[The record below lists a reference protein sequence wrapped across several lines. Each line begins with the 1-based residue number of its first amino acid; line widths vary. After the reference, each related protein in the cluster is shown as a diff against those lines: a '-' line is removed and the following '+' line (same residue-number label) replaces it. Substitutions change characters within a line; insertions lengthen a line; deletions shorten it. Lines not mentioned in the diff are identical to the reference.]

1 MTFTTVS
8 AGGPRKYGHAPRG
21 GPRLGRTDAAAYA
34 GGSPMTAAAEN
45 RRPSPLLNREL
56 SWLAFNSR
64 VLAEAQDPEVPLLE
78 RLKFLAILS
87 SNLDEFFMIRV
98 AGLLR
103 AAVAGDTAPSP
114 DGRTPQAQRE
124 EISAEVHRITAV
136 AEEVFHSE
144 IRPALAKAGI
154 RVLETAEL
162 SEEQLRGV
170 HEIFHRDVYPVL
182 TPLAVDPGHPFPHL
196 FNKTINLAILLV
208 REDGTEH
215 FGIVQVPRTLDRLVR
230 LPAAEGEHH
239 FLLLGA
245 IIRLHLGDLFPGY
258 VVRSAHAF
266 RVTRDSDL
274 AIEEEDDPLLYAVE
288 RQLRQREWGIAVRLE
303 VEDGMPDAVEKA
315 VRTAVGVDPLDVYR
329 TRGPLQMSDLM
340 AVAALQ
346 HRPELRDPPFTPSV
360 RPPLRDED
368 DLFAAVA
375 RADVLLHHPY
385 ESFDTVVRFLRAAAE
400 DPGVLAIKQ
409 TLYRTS
415 GDSPVADAL
424 VRAAESGKQVTALIE
439 LRARFDEGSNI
450 AWARAL
456 ERAGAHVIYGLVG
469 LKTHCK
475 QTLVVRRESGGLRRY
490 AHLSTGNYNPVT
502 ARLYTD
508 VAMLTADPDITA
520 DVSDLFNL
528 LTGYARPPAWRSIVV
543 APQGM
548 KDRVLEWIDGERKEA
563 EAGRPTLILAKMN
576 SLVDR
581 EVVKALYRAS
591 QAGVPIDLVVRG
603 ICCLRPG
610 VPGLSENIRVRS
622 VVDRFLEHERV
633 FVFGIGARSRMFFSS
648 ADWMPRNFLRRVEL
662 CWPVKD
668 AAIRRR
674 VFDEILYATLADNRK
689 AWALGPD
696 GSYERVAP
704 GPGDPVLRSQ
714 EWLLEEERRLA
725 TTGKAGRRPVRSLL
739 RGSVILEEAEGGAG
753 DTRPPRWHAP
763 GGAAASARR
772 KATRRG

>member
-1 MTFTTVS
+1 MS
-8 AGGPRKYGHAPRG
+8 PS
-21 GPRLGRTDAAAYA
+21 TDPAK
-34 GGSPMTAAAEN
+34 ST
-45 RRPSPLLNREL
+45 PLLNREL
-56 SWLAFNSR
+56 SWLAFNAR

-78 RLKFLAILS
+78 RLKFLAILAG
-87 SNLDEFFMIRV
+87 NLDEFFMIRV

-103 AAVAGDTAPSP
+103 AVLAGDTSAAP
-114 DGRTPQAQRE
+114 DGRTPQEQRE
-124 EISAEVHRITAV
+124 EISSEVHRMTEA
-136 AEEVFHSE
+136 AMGAWGTE
-144 IRPALAKAGI
+144 IRPALAARGI
-154 RVLETAEL
+154 RVLDVPDL
-162 SEEQLRGV
+162 SEGQLRKV

-230 LPAAEGEHH
+230 LPAPDGEHH

-245 IIRLHLGDLFPGY
+245 IIRMHLGDLFPGY
-258 VVRSAHAF
+258 IVRSAHAF

-303 VEDGMPDAVEKA
+303 VEEGIPEAVERA

-329 TRGPLQMSDLM
+329 VPGPLQMSDLM
-340 AVAALQ
+340 AVASLAHL
-346 HRPELRDPPFTPSV
+346 PDLREPPFTPSV
-360 RPPLRDED
+360 RPPLRDEED
-368 DLFAAVA
+368 VFAAVA
-375 RADVLLHHPY
+375 RQDLLLHHPY
-385 ESFDTVVRFLRAAAE
+385 ESFDSVVRFLRAAAE

-424 VRAAESGKQVTALIE
+424 VRAAENGKQVTALIE

-475 QTLVVRRESGGLRRY
+475 QTLVVRREEGGLRRY

-508 VAMLTADPDITA
+508 VGMLTADPDITA

-543 APQGM
+543 APQGL
-548 KDRVLEWIDGERKEA
+548 KERVLDLIETERKEA
-563 EAGRPTLILAKMN
+563 EAGRPALVLAKMN
-576 SLVDR
+576 SLVDK
-581 EVVKALYRAS
+581 EVIRALYAAS
-591 QAGVPIDLVVRG
+591 RAGVPVDLVVRG

-610 VPGLSENIRVRS
+610 VPGVSENIRVRS
-622 VVDRFLEHERV
+622 VVDRFLEHERIL
-633 FVFGIGARSRMFFSS
+633 VFGIGKRSRMFLSS

-662 CWPVKD
+662 TWPVKD
-668 AAIRRR
+668 PALQKRLY
-674 VFDEILYATLADNRK
+674 DEILYASLNDNRK
-689 AWALGPD
+689 AWTLGAD
-696 GSYERVAP
+696 GTYRRVERK
-704 GPGDPVLRSQ
+704 GDEPVLRSQ
-714 EWLLEEERRLA
+714 VWLLEEERRRAESPLEA
-725 TTGKAGRRPVRSLL
+725 RGRKRSLL
-739 RGSVILEEAEGGAG
+739 RGAVAIEPRVEGEEDAPRRW
-753 DTRPPRWHAP
+753 RP
-763 GGAAASARR
+763 AAAPPPRR
-772 KATRRG
+772 KAGRRS